1 MGSPTEC
8 AGPMGSTGHR
18 LAVPTLGEPEPT
30 SLALSG
36 LDFSGLRQGEA
47 KTFSTLSSEGISKHS
62 GHRRSRTLQ
71 KLG

>member
-8 AGPMGSTGHR
+8 GDPMGSTGHR
-18 LAVPTLGEPEPT
+18 LAVPTLSEPEPT
-30 SLALSG
+30 RLALSG

-47 KTFSTLSSEGISKHS
+47 KTFSTLSSEGISEHS
-62 GHRRSRTLQ
+62 GPRRSRTLQ